1 MVVEERK
8 CEGAIN
14 NKIARSSHH
23 TTASLP
29 STQPT
34 SQQSSPH
41 LTAPLENQLPT
52 VDPHQQ
58 PSSTLHPLLF
68 QHTMKSITIFAL
80 VCGLALSTL
89 GAPFNRQQADVDGS
103 NDASRGGG
111 KNKDKVGAM
120 QDKWA
125 WKMGGEVDA
134 TGGEAQA
141 GVDQRPNRP
150 ERPERPEGGT
160 GAGKA
165 AFMVVTC
172 TTDADCNTDDGEA
185 CMSAKPRRFGQ
196 KNKGGGGAAADADV
210 DSVVADEEEEK
221 EREQRLVCKVPP
233 TECTTDDDC
242 AELEGTSCVARPQKE
257 GATKEAKFFCRD
269 PDAIRP
275 SKGKGKD
282 RSKGKGNGNG
292 GNKAV
297 VDGSD

>member
-1 MVVEERK
+1 
-8 CEGAIN
+8 
-14 NKIARSSHH
+14 
-23 TTASLP
+23 
-29 STQPT
+29 
-34 SQQSSPH
+34 
-41 LTAPLENQLPT
+41 
-52 VDPHQQ
+52 
-58 PSSTLHPLLF
+58 
-68 QHTMKSITIFAL
+68 MKSTMTIFVL

-89 GAPFNRQQADVDGS
+89 GAPFNRQQAGGDGG
-103 NDASRGGG
+103 NVPSRGGG
-111 KNKDKVGAM
+111 KNKSKDGAM

-125 WKMGGEVDA
+125 WKMGGVVDA
-134 TGGEAQA
+134 TNGEEAQA
-141 GVDQRPNRP
+141 GVDQRP

-160 GAGKA
+160 SKGKA
-165 AFMVVTC
+165 DFMAATC

-196 KNKGGGGAAADADV
+196 KNKGGGGAAADADT
-210 DSVVADEEEEK
+210 DSKVADEDEK
-221 EREQRLVCKVPP
+221 EEREQRMVCKVPP

-275 SKGKGKD
+275 SKGKGKG